1 MNTKIYQKVQQLI
14 KEHPMAMID
23 KGQLVKLV
31 SGIFDVDIHDFDM
44 SNMNTIRLTEEID
57 EKVLEKYFSKI
68 WQPQTKKYKYSGLG
82 IVDEANALKP
92 RHVLDIGCGYNE
104 FKGKINNLVGIDPYN
119 SRADVNCTILE
130 YQPEHKFDLVISY
143 GSINFGSTD
152 KILNEISKALSITED
167 GGYLYFR
174 VNPGKMHDK
183 PEAKWIDFFEWTP
196 EFIMTISQFFGCEI
210 LSMHPDADR
219 LYFVLKKR
227 TRKG

>member
-130 YQPEHKFDLVISY
+130 YQPENKFDLVISY

>member
-23 KGQLVKLV
+23 KSQLTKLV

-44 SNMNTIRLTEEID
+44 TNMNTIRLTEEID

-68 WQPQTKKYKYSGLG
+68 WQPQTKKYKYSGLA
-82 IVDEANALKP
+82 IVDEANSLKP
-92 RHVLDIGCGYNE
+92 RRVLDIGCGYNE

-119 SRADVNCTILE
+119 SRADVNCTILD
-130 YQPEHKFDLVISY
+130 YQPENKFDLVISY

-152 KILNEISKALSITED
+152 KILNEISKALSITAP

-219 LYFVLKKR
+219 LYFVLRKR
-227 TRKG
+227 AIKG